1 MMFLV
6 EVFLGQYLPLSS
18 LSVQGQARKESGG
31 WPSQFRCNQ
40 DSSYTEVISYT
51 STLQEVL
58 HLDWNKNKG
67 KVARTLTL
75 VTI

>member
-1 MMFLV
+1 MFLV

-18 LSVQGQARKESGG
+18 LSVQEQARKESGG

-75 VTI
+75 VTM